1 MEYLYYA
8 LAVAVVLFVG
18 VTLFKQF
25 VEKPLVTLLT
35 HENFADAPA
44 TSTTGGGNYKF
55 VMFGVDWCPHC
66 VKAKPEFQ
74 ALGPTQTIAGHA
86 VDLQVIN
93 PETDENPYKEK
104 VKISGYPTVV
114 LLDAAG
120 NTTEY
125 EGPRSTQGFQDFL
138 AEKVQ

>member
-18 VTLFKQF
+18 VTIFKQF

-35 HENFADAPA
+35 HENFADAP
-44 TSTTGGGNYKF
+44 TSGSSGNYKF

>member
-44 TSTTGGGNYKF
+44 TSGSGGNYKLI
-55 VMFGVDWCPHC
+55 MFGVDWCPHC

-93 PETDENPYKEK
+93 PETEENPYKEK

>member
-1 MEYLYYA
+1 MDYLYYA

-18 VTLFKQF
+18 VTIFKQF
-25 VEKPLVTLLT
+25 VEQPLVTLLT
-35 HENFADAPA
+35 HENFADAPT
-44 TSTTGGGNYKF
+44 TSAGGAGDYKF
-55 VMFGVDWCPHC
+55 IMFGVDWCPHC

-138 AEKVQ
+138 AAKVQ

>member
-1 MEYLYYA
+1 MDYLYYA
-8 LAVAVVLFVG
+8 LAVAVVVFVG

-25 VEKPLVTLLT
+25 VEKPIITILT
-35 HENFADAPA
+35 HENFADAP
-44 TSTTGGGNYKF
+44 TSSTGAGGYKF
-55 VMFGVDWCPHC
+55 LMFGVDWCPHC
-66 VKAKPEFQ
+66 VKAKPEFL
-74 ALGPTQTIAGHA
+74 ALGPKQTIAGHA
-86 VDLQVIN
+86 VDCQVIN
-93 PETDENPYKEK
+93 PETEENPYKEK

-120 NTTEY
+120 NLTEY

>member
-1 MEYLYYA
+1 MDYLYYA

-18 VTLFKQF
+18 VTIFKQF
-25 VEKPLVTLLT
+25 VEQPLVTLLT
-35 HENFADAPA
+35 HENFADVP
-44 TSTTGGGNYKF
+44 TPSTGEGNYKF
-55 VMFGVDWCPHC
+55 IMFGVDWCPHC

-138 AEKVQ
+138 AAKVQ

>member
-18 VTLFKQF
+18 VTIFKQF

-44 TSTTGGGNYKF
+44 SGSGDYKLI
-55 VMFGVDWCPHC
+55 MFGVDWCPHC

>member
-44 TSTTGGGNYKF
+44 TSGSGGNYKLI
-55 VMFGVDWCPHC
+55 MFGVDWCPNC

-93 PETDENPYKEK
+93 PETEENPYKEK